1 MEDAKPFIWC
11 TIGESALVATFTLA
25 LVVYF
30 RAGVLGLVW
39 GQLLA
44 STVVFLA
51 LAVNFLRTLPF
62 SLNWPILA
70 ESLKLSFP
78 LTPRIFFGVI
88 GNQFDKYMI
97 GLLSSIGG
105 VGIYSLG
112 QKVANIVFTFM
123 TAIQNVFAPQVY
135 QRMFDSEQRGQ
146 SSIGTYLTPFIY
158 VSVAVALLISLFSE
172 EVIFVLSPEP
182 YWGATDVV
190 IVLSMFYGS
199 LFFGKQPQ
207 LVYAKKTYIT
217 SILTFVGIA
226 LNVSINIPFIMAWG
240 TIGAAWG
247 TFTAGI
253 LSGVIS
259 FLVSQHYYRIDWE
272 YRRLVMVYGIFF
284 FSSLTLLLMRYFEIN
299 YMIRLASKG
308 LILSLY
314 TYLGVK
320 LNVLSAENFSMVRN
334 FVCRIDQTVVK
345 KC

>member
-1 MEDAKPFIWC
+1 
-11 TIGESALVATFTLA
+11 
-25 LVVYF
+25 LVVYLQS
-30 RAGVLGLVW
+30 GVFGIVW

-44 STVVFLA
+44 SALIFSALVFR
-51 LAVNFLRTLPF
+51 FLRRLPF
-62 SLNWPILA
+62 SLSWPILK

-105 VGIYSLG
+105 VGIYSIG
-112 QKVANIVFTFM
+112 QKVANIVSTFM

-135 QRMFDSEQRGQ
+135 QRMFDSGERNRN
-146 SSIGTYLTPFIY
+146 SIGSYLTPFVY
-158 VSVAVALLISLFSE
+158 LSVAAALLIALFSE

-190 IVLSMFYGS
+190 VILSMFYGS

-207 LVYAKKTYIT
+207 LIYAKKTYVT
-217 SILTFVGIA
+217 SILTLVGIA
-226 LNVSINIPFIMAWG
+226 LNVAINIPFILTWG

-253 LSGVIS
+253 LSGAIS

-272 YRRLVMVYGIFF
+272 CRRLSMIYGIFF
-284 FSSLTLLLMRYFEIN
+284 ISSLLLLLMRHFEIN
-299 YMIRLASKG
+299 YLIRLASKG
-308 LILSLY
+308 IILALY
-314 TYLGVK
+314 AYLGMK
-320 LNVLSAENFSMVRN
+320 LNVLSAENLAMVRN
-334 FVCRIDQTVVK
+334 LVGMKRRTLLEK
-345 KC
+345 G